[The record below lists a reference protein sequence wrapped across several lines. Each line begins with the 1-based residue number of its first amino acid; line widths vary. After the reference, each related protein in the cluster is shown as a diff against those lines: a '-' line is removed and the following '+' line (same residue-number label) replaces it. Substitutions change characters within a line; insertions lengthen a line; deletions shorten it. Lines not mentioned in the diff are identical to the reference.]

1 MAFIGL
7 AGILLV
13 LAIAAGAVFLCAVAA
28 VVAGTLLIRHSEH
41 KKLGTVLR
49 VGGIAV
55 IAPVF
60 IIIIT
65 VIIIRLNS

>member
-13 LAIAAGAVFLCAVAA
+13 LAVVAGAVLFGAVIAII
-28 VVAGTLLIRHSEH
+28 VGTLLIRKSEY

-55 IAPVF
+55 IAPVI

-65 VIIIRLNS
+65 VIIIRLNG